1 MELREL
7 LAGAD
12 VVEVKGDP
20 LTEIT
25 DLAYDSR
32 QATPGTLFFCIPG
45 FTADGHDFAR
55 YAVQAGATAVVV
67 ERPLELDVYADAGT
81 ITALLTQTTK
91 NKTRPDMF
99 FSVERDLITG
109 FRGKFGSAAEI
120 DISHEKAEP

>member
-12 VVEVKGDP
+12 VVEIKGDP

-25 DLAYDSR
+25 HLAYDSR

-67 ERPLELDVYADAGT
+67 ERPLELEAHVVQVEVGDA
-81 ITALLTQTTK
+81 
-91 NKTRPDMF
+91 R
-99 FSVERDLITG
+99 
-109 FRGKFGSAAEI
+109 AAMA
-120 DISHEKAEP
+120 HAAVRF